1 MNNLENLF
9 IPTELS
15 KQLIELGF
23 DKNEC
28 IAGKNILDKIR
39 IKSATTNEGH
49 IISWDKYDSDIPL
62 ILWDQVINWFDT
74 KGIFITIKPYYNN
87 TVLKYG
93 WLLDYGTLITG
104 DNFNS
109 RYEAIE
115 NVIITAIE
123 LYEITLKDI
132 ENYENNNNT

>member
-15 KQLIELGF
+15 QQLIELGF

-28 IAGKNILDKIR
+28 IAGRNTLGQIR

-62 ILWDQVINWFDT
+62 ILWDQMVNWFDT
-74 KGIFITIKPYYNN
+74 KGIFITVKPYYND
-87 TVLKYG
+87 TVIKYG
-93 WLLDYGTLITG
+93 FTINYGLVSVIEG
-104 DNFNS
+104 NFNS
-109 RYEAIE
+109 RYEATENAIIE
-115 NVIITAIE
+115 AIE
-123 LYEITLKDI
+123 LYEVTLKEI
-132 ENYENNNNT
+132 ENEEN